1 MLVASESIGVTRR
14 KKKKIVRFW
23 RSHPT
28 HGEMGEGETE
38 ERRGCV
44 MRRRAPKKE
53 ESRPLLFTTRLSRWR
68 RVLQGGLAVPGA
80 SANCAPPAW
89 PGWCGASD
97 GGGKLREGKLM
108 WQSMRLEIH
117 TPHNTRRPRQDRG
130 PSNLLDH
137 NPPKISVER
146 QSSRHNEW
154 TRFLLAVAR
163 FRPVTQQVGGSRNN
177 PQASSASLGISRRDL

>member
-14 KKKKIVRFW
+14 KKKIVRFW

-89 PGWCGASD
+89 LGWCGASD
-97 GGGKLREGKLM
+97 RGGKLREGKLV

-117 TPHNTRRPRQDRG
+117 TPHNTTTARPR
-130 PSNLLDH
+130 LLKPAVPQ
-137 NPPKISVER
+137 PPKISVEKTI
-146 QSSRHNEW
+146 E
-154 TRFLLAVAR
+154 
-163 FRPVTQQVGGSRNN
+163 
-177 PQASSASLGISRRDL
+177 SAQ